1 MNLFMKILENN
12 YMGLLIEYN
21 DRFAI
26 VDYKLKNMDDKTYEN
41 QLLGYKDYI
50 QLISDKPVQ
59 VYLYSIM
66 DEELLEL

>member
-1 MNLFMKILENN
+1 
-12 YMGLLIEYN
+12 
-21 DRFAI
+21 
-26 VDYKLKNMDDKTYEN
+26 MDDKAYEN

-50 QLISDKPVQ
+50 QLIRDKPVQ